1 MSKLNKEILEGL
13 KALDTPTV
21 CNALEV
27 VDPNR
32 RTRGFN
38 VRPFVCAHPE
48 LPSVVGYVRTARIRA
63 THKP

>member
-1 MSKLNKEILEGL
+1 MAAIMIKKGIRRMLKLNKEILEGL

-32 RTRGFN
+32 RTEASMS
-38 VRPFVCAHPE
+38 VRLYANIRNY
-48 LPSVVGYVRTARIRA
+48 LPW
-63 THKP
+63 